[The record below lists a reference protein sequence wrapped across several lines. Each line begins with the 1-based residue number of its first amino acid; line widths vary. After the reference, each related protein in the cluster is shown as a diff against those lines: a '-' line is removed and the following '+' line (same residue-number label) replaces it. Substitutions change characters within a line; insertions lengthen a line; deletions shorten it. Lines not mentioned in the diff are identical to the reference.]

1 MWNDQ
6 KRAESL
12 GRKRA
17 TLESVLEAL
26 EGLWRTLSESEELL
40 ALAVDENDQA
50 TADEI
55 AADVERMRLEVKRLE
70 FQRMF
75 SGDTDAAN
83 AFLDVQAGSG
93 GTEAQDWADL
103 LLRM

>member
-17 TLESVLEAL
+17 KLESVLEAL
-26 EGLWRTLSESEELL
+26 EGLWRTLNESEELL

-55 AADVERMRLEVKRLE
+55 AADVDRMRL
-70 FQRMF
+70 
-75 SGDTDAAN
+75 
-83 AFLDVQAGSG
+83 
-93 GTEAQDWADL
+93 
-103 LLRM
+103 